1 LRLMIPATIGLSAT
15 QVNLFVNTFFASSCA
30 EGSVSWLQY
39 AFRLVQLPIGVFGV
53 AFSIAAMP
61 VLARHAAK
69 EDMQGMRETLVS
81 SLTMVF
87 CLTIPATA
95 GLILLS
101 EPIIRL
107 IFERGAFTSIDT
119 TATSQ
124 ALSLYA
130 VGLFAY
136 SANKILVPVFYAL
149 NDTKYPVLASFLA
162 VAANVSII
170 YSTIGI
176 FQHKAIALSMSCTMV
191 LNFLFLSLILY
202 KKMEGYSLGYLLK
215 GVAKICTA
223 TLCMSLLL
231 VAAQTLFASWFTGNI
246 FQKITALL
254 ILIVSSAVLYGA
266 TLYFLKLS
274 ELTGIIN
281 KLVIKFRS

>member
-1 LRLMIPATIGLSAT
+1 
-15 QVNLFVNTFFASSCA
+15 
-30 EGSVSWLQY
+30 
-39 AFRLVQLPIGVFGV
+39 VQLPIGVFGV

-61 VLARHAAK
+61 VLARHAARK
-69 EDMQGMRETLVS
+69 DIQGMRETLVS

-119 TATSQ
+119 TATAQ

-149 NDTKYPVLASFLA
+149 NDTKYPVFASFLA

-170 YSTIGI
+170 YATIDS

-191 LNFLFLSLILY
+191 VNFLFLSVILY
-202 KKMEGYSLGYLLK
+202 KKMEGYSLVYLLK

-223 TLCMSLLL
+223 TLCMSVLL
-231 VAAQTLFASWFTGNI
+231 VGARTFFASWFIGNI
-246 FQKITALL
+246 FQKTTALL
-254 ILIVSSAVLYGA
+254 FLIVSASLLYGG
-266 TLYFLKLS
+266 TLYFLRLP
-274 ELTGIIN
+274 ELIEIIN
-281 KLVIKFRS
+281 KLRTKFRS

>member
-1 LRLMIPATIGLSAT
+1 
-15 QVNLFVNTFFASSCA
+15 
-30 EGSVSWLQY
+30 
-39 AFRLVQLPIGVFGV
+39 
-53 AFSIAAMP
+53 
-61 VLARHAAK
+61 
-69 EDMQGMRETLVS
+69 MRETLVS

-119 TATSQ
+119 TATAQ

-149 NDTKYPVLASFLA
+149 NDTKYPVFASFLA

-170 YSTIGI
+170 YATIDS

-191 LNFLFLSLILY
+191 VNFL
-202 KKMEGYSLGYLLK
+202 YLLK
-215 GVAKICTA
+215 GVAKICAA
-223 TLCMSLLL
+223 TLCMSVLL
-231 VAAQTLFASWFTGNI
+231 VGARTFFASWFIGNI
-246 FQKITALL
+246 FQKTTALL
-254 ILIVSSAVLYGA
+254 FLIVSASLLYGG
-266 TLYFLKLS
+266 TLYFLRLP
-274 ELTGIIN
+274 ELIEIIN
-281 KLVIKFRS
+281 KLRTKFRS